1 MKSREAFRTISEV
14 ANELDVPQHVL
25 RFWETRFSQVRP
37 MKRGGNRRYYRPA
50 DVELLRA
57 ICHLLYTDG
66 YTIKG
71 VQKLFREKGVRKT
84 VDEILDGAAKPAVE
98 PGQKPEDASAETV
111 PPAGAPAP
119 AEATAEADGPAE
131 DELGAIIGELKAL
144 RSLLRSEE
152 KTA

>member
-98 PGQKPEDASAETV
+98 PGQKAEDASAETV
-111 PPAGAPAP
+111 PPARTPAP

-131 DELGAIIGELKAL
+131 DELGVIIGELKAL
-144 RSLLRSEE
+144 RSLLRS
-152 KTA
+152 KDQTA

>member
-37 MKRGGNRRYYRPA
+37 MKRGGNRRYYRPG

-84 VDEILDGAAKPAVE
+84 VDEILDGALKAAK
-98 PGQKPEDASAETV
+98 K
-111 PPAGAPAP
+111 APDVP
-119 AEATAEADGPAE
+119 AEAAVPAETPVPAEAAAEANGPAD

-144 RSLLRSEE
+144 RSLLRGEG

>member
-84 VDEILDGAAKPAVE
+84 VDEILDGAVQGLAESE
-98 PGQKPEDASAETV
+98 PVAPD
-111 PPAGAPAP
+111 APAP
-119 AEATAEADGPAE
+119 AEATTEVDAPAD

-144 RSLLRSEE
+144 RSLLRGEE